1 MPLSMAKIGE
11 KGRVKYV
18 TGKDATRNFL
28 ESLGFVEGADATIV
42 SENAGNMIINIKD
55 SRIALNR
62 SMAQRIIV

>member
-11 KGRVKYV
+11 KGRIKYI
-18 TGKDATRNFL
+18 TGKDSVRSFL
-28 ESLGFVEGADATIV
+28 ESLGFVEGADATII

-55 SRIALNR
+55 SRIALNK